1 MDIKSKIVL
10 ISGPTASGKSK
21 LAINL
26 AKKINGEIINADS
39 MQVYK
44 QLNILTAR
52 PNKNDLK
59 QIRHHLY
66 GFINVRKN
74 FSTGEWLK
82 LTKKKIKEI
91 RKKKKIPIVV
101 GGTGL
106 YFKALT
112 DGFVQLPTVPLKTRN
127 KIRKLQNKL
136 GQDKFFSKLLKMDP
150 LVKNKIKK
158 KDSQRSIRAYEI
170 KYFTKKSLF
179 QWFQNTKKNFLDTDF
194 IKIYINYPRQEL
206 INKANMRVNKMI
218 KNGAIAEVRK
228 FNRLKI
234 KKQNSANKVIGVEE
248 ITKYLN
254 NKCDLREA
262 KDLISIKT
270 RRYIK
275 RQLTWARGQMSNWT
289 YIDPKITSSSL
300 KKFLDSHS

>member
-21 LAINL
+21 FAINL

-66 GFINVRKN
+66 GFINVKKN

-82 LTKKKIKEI
+82 LSKKKIKEI

-101 GGTGL
+101 RGTGL

-136 GQDKFFSKLLKMDP
+136 GQDKFFSKLQKIDP
-150 LVKNKIKK
+150 LVKNKIEKN
-158 KDSQRSIRAYEI
+158 DSQRSIRAYEI

-179 QWFQNTKKNFLDTDF
+179 QWFQNTKKNFLDKDF

-206 INKANMRVNKMI
+206 INKATIRVNKMI

-262 KDLISIKT
+262 KDLISVKT
-270 RRYIK
+270 RQYIK
-275 RQLTWARGQMSNWT
+275 RQLTWARGQMANWT

>member
-66 GFINVRKN
+66 GFINVKKN

-82 LTKKKIKEI
+82 LSKKKIKEI

-206 INKANMRVNKMI
+206 INKATIRVNKMI

>member
-234 KKQNSANKVIGVEE
+234 KKQNSSNKVIGVEE

>member
-136 GQDKFFSKLLKMDP
+136 GQDKFFSKLQKMDP
-150 LVKNKIKK
+150 LVKNKIEKN
-158 KDSQRSIRAYEI
+158 DSQRSIRAYEI

-234 KKQNSANKVIGVEE
+234 KKQNSSNKVIGVEE

>member
-136 GQDKFFSKLLKMDP
+136 GQDKFFSKLQKIDP
-150 LVKNKIKK
+150 LVKNKIEKN
-158 KDSQRSIRAYEI
+158 DSQRSIRAYEI

-179 QWFQNTKKNFLDTDF
+179 QWFQNTKKNFLDKDF

-228 FNRLKI
+228 FNRLKV
-234 KKQNSANKVIGVEE
+234 KKQNSSNKVIGVEE

-262 KDLISIKT
+262 KDLISVKT
-270 RRYIK
+270 RQYIK
-275 RQLTWARGQMSNWT
+275 RQLTWARGQMANWT

>member
-66 GFINVRKN
+66 GFINVKKN

-82 LTKKKIKEI
+82 LSKKKIKEI

-136 GQDKFFSKLLKMDP
+136 GQDKFFSKLQKMDP
-150 LVKNKIKK
+150 LVKNKIEKN
-158 KDSQRSIRAYEI
+158 DSQRSIRAYEI

-234 KKQNSANKVIGVEE
+234 KKQNSSNKVIGVEE

-262 KDLISIKT
+262 KDLISVKT
-270 RRYIK
+270 RQYIK
-275 RQLTWARGQMSNWT
+275 RQLTWARGQMANWT
-289 YIDPKITSSSL
+289 YIDKNITSSNL
-300 KKFLDSHS
+300 KKILR

>member
-21 LAINL
+21 FAINL

-66 GFINVRKN
+66 GFINVKKN
-74 FSTGEWLK
+74 FSTGKWLK
-82 LTKKKIKEI
+82 LSKKKIKEI

-206 INKANMRVNKMI
+206 INKATIRVNKMI

-262 KDLISIKT
+262 KDLISVKT
-270 RRYIK
+270 RQYIK
-275 RQLTWARGQMSNWT
+275 RQLTWARGQMANWT

>member
-21 LAINL
+21 FAINL

-66 GFINVRKN
+66 GFINVKKN

-82 LTKKKIKEI
+82 LSKKKIKEI

-136 GQDKFFSKLLKMDP
+136 GQDKFFSKLQKMDP
-150 LVKNKIKK
+150 LVKNKIEKN
-158 KDSQRSIRAYEI
+158 DSQRSIRAYEI

-179 QWFQNTKKNFLDTDF
+179 QWFQNTKKNFLDKDF

-228 FNRLKI
+228 FNRLKV
-234 KKQNSANKVIGVEE
+234 KKQNSSNKVIGVEE

-262 KDLISIKT
+262 KDLISVKT
-270 RRYIK
+270 RQYIK
-275 RQLTWARGQMSNWT
+275 RQLTWARGQMANWT

>member
-1 MDIKSKIVL
+1 M
-10 ISGPTASGKSK
+10 
-21 LAINL
+21 
-26 AKKINGEIINADS
+26 AKVDEK
-39 MQVYK
+39 K
-44 QLNILTAR
+44 
-52 PNKNDLK
+52 NKRN
-59 QIRHHLY
+59 
-66 GFINVRKN
+66 
-74 FSTGEWLK
+74 S
-82 LTKKKIKEI
+82 
-91 RKKKKIPIVV
+91 KKKKIPIVV

-206 INKANMRVNKMI
+206 INKATIRVNKMI

>member
-21 LAINL
+21 FAINL

-136 GQDKFFSKLLKMDP
+136 GQDKFFSKLQKMDP
-150 LVKNKIKK
+150 LVKNKIEKN
-158 KDSQRSIRAYEI
+158 DSQRSIRAYEI

-179 QWFQNTKKNFLDTDF
+179 QWFQNTKKNFLDKDF

>member
-21 LAINL
+21 FAINL

-66 GFINVRKN
+66 GFINVKKN
-74 FSTGEWLK
+74 FSTGKWLK
-82 LTKKKIKEI
+82 LSKKKIKEI

-179 QWFQNTKKNFLDTDF
+179 QWFQNTKKNFLDKDF

-234 KKQNSANKVIGVEE
+234 KKQNSSNKVIGVEE

-262 KDLISIKT
+262 KDLISVKT
-270 RRYIK
+270 RQYIK
-275 RQLTWARGQMSNWT
+275 RQLTWARGQMANWT

>member
-21 LAINL
+21 FAINL

-136 GQDKFFSKLLKMDP
+136 GQDKFFSKLQKIDP
-150 LVKNKIKK
+150 LVKNKIEKN
-158 KDSQRSIRAYEI
+158 DSQRSIRAYEI

-206 INKANMRVNKMI
+206 INKATIRVNKMI

-262 KDLISIKT
+262 KDLISVKT
-270 RRYIK
+270 RQYIK
-275 RQLTWARGQMSNWT
+275 RQLTWARGQMANWT

>member
-136 GQDKFFSKLLKMDP
+136 GQDKFFSKLQKMDP
-150 LVKNKIKK
+150 LVKNKIEKN
-158 KDSQRSIRAYEI
+158 DSQRSIRAYEI

-206 INKANMRVNKMI
+206 INKATIRVNKMI

>member
-1 MDIKSKIVL
+1 MVKIVE
-10 ISGPTASGKSK
+10 
-21 LAINL
+21 
-26 AKKINGEIINADS
+26 KK
-39 MQVYK
+39 
-44 QLNILTAR
+44 
-52 PNKNDLK
+52 NKRNS
-59 QIRHHLY
+59 Q
-66 GFINVRKN
+66 
-74 FSTGEWLK
+74 
-82 LTKKKIKEI
+82 
-91 RKKKKIPIVV
+91 KKKIPIVV

-206 INKANMRVNKMI
+206 INKATIRVNKMI

-262 KDLISIKT
+262 KDLISVKT
-270 RRYIK
+270 RQYIK
-275 RQLTWARGQMSNWT
+275 RQLTWARGQMANWT

>member
-21 LAINL
+21 FAINL

-66 GFINVRKN
+66 GFINVKKN

-82 LTKKKIKEI
+82 LSKKKIKEI

-228 FNRLKI
+228 FNRLKV
-234 KKQNSANKVIGVEE
+234 KKQNSSNKVIGVEE

-262 KDLISIKT
+262 KDLISVKT
-270 RRYIK
+270 RQYIK
-275 RQLTWARGQMSNWT
+275 RQLTWARGQMANWT

>member
-21 LAINL
+21 FAINL

-66 GFINVRKN
+66 GFINVKKN

-82 LTKKKIKEI
+82 LSKKKIKEI

-136 GQDKFFSKLLKMDP
+136 GQDKFFSKLQKIDP
-150 LVKNKIKK
+150 LVKNKIEKN
-158 KDSQRSIRAYEI
+158 DSQRSIRAYEI

-179 QWFQNTKKNFLDTDF
+179 QWFQNTKKNFLDKDF

-228 FNRLKI
+228 FNRLKV
-234 KKQNSANKVIGVEE
+234 KKQNSSNKVIGVEE

-262 KDLISIKT
+262 KDLISVKT
-270 RRYIK
+270 RQYIK
-275 RQLTWARGQMSNWT
+275 RQLTWARGQMANWT

>member
-66 GFINVRKN
+66 GFINVKKN

-82 LTKKKIKEI
+82 LSKKKIKEI

-136 GQDKFFSKLLKMDP
+136 GQDKFFSKLQKMDP
-150 LVKNKIKK
+150 LVKNKIEKN
-158 KDSQRSIRAYEI
+158 DSQRSIRAYEI

-234 KKQNSANKVIGVEE
+234 KKQNSSNKVIGVEE

-262 KDLISIKT
+262 KDLISVKT
-270 RRYIK
+270 RQYIK
-275 RQLTWARGQMSNWT
+275 RQLTWARGQMANWT